1 VFFLGKCA
9 SDRFGEAETL
19 KRGQPMT
26 FQLASGVRRY
36 NSATHIAGKD
46 DIPRG
51 LGCRFVNR
59 KAETDRRRSL
69 RNRNNRFQ
77 LSFRIRARGHYDRA
91 RPIIRSRPYMMQSGT
106 VFKPNAFFGPGSS
119 CRCHLLTGVDPGI
132 DRQNRSTRWRVETNL
147 PCSRPQPS
155 VAPATRRRMIFVRPP
170 GALVPASPTIYDFIV
185 RPTVSKS
192 WRPAVLLQS
201 GFEAPDPRR
210 CRCVSRSP
218 S

>member
-1 VFFLGKCA
+1 MFFLGKCA

-106 VFKPNAFFGPGSS
+106 VFKLNAFFGPGSS

-155 VAPATRRRMIFVRPP
+155 VAPATRRQPDLYQAAGRSCTGIRHDIRVRNQ
-170 GALVPASPTIYDFIV
+170 AE
-185 RPTVSKS
+185 VSKS
-192 WRPAVLLQS
+192 WRPAALLRS
-201 GFEAPDPRR
+201 GVPDPRR

-218 S
+218 L